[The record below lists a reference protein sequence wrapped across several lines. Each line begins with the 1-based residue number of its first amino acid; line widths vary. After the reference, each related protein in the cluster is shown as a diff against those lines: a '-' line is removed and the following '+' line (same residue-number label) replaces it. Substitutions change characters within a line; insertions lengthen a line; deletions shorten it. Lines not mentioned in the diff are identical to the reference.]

1 MLIALDK
8 ARKIQ
13 IPFTLILKECAN
25 FAAVKICSKCKWK
38 LPWHIERIEK
48 GINNKKTMSS

>member
-25 FAAVKICSKCKWK
+25 FAAVKICSKCK
-38 LPWHIERIEK
+38 
-48 GINNKKTMSS
+48 